1 MLDIYDIAARLEND
15 EHLEITYE
23 VAVRS
28 RDGQIVQETRQSRLL
43 DVAEESGL
51 YYVSH
56 KGHIIWVKANEVLKI
71 NPL

>member
-1 MLDIYDIAARLEND
+1 VLDIYDIAARLEND

-28 RDGQIVQETRQSRLL
+28 RDGQITRETRQCKLL

-51 YYVSH
+51 LYVSH
-56 KGHIIWVKANEVLKI
+56 KGKIIWVKLDEVLEI